1 MEILSLLAL
10 GTILTTMSLCKAAS
24 RADNFEENMMSRE
37 NEAYCKEQI
46 GRDDRT

>member
-10 GTILTTMSLCKAAS
+10 GSILTTISLCKAAS

-37 NEAYCKEQI
+37 NEEYRKK
-46 GRDDRT
+46 